1 MPMPPYR
8 ALPSSCKKTTL
19 FFDFT
24 GGSRWNH
31 LPVQK
36 ALYFL
41 FTKKNALERAFYNS
55 FVYLSPFIYDLSRIQ
70 KEFCQGIFCPII
82 FGFILTNTFEVHP
95 DKSLAFFIESE
106 TVLKDAISY
115 SYI

>member
-1 MPMPPYR
+1 MPTPPYR
-8 ALPSSCKKTTL
+8 VLPSSCKKTTL

-41 FTKKNALERAFYNS
+41 FTKKTPLKERFIIH
-55 FVYLSPFIYDLSRIQ
+55 LFIYLLLYMI
-70 KEFCQGIFCPII
+70 
-82 FGFILTNTFEVHP
+82 
-95 DKSLAFFIESE
+95 
-106 TVLKDAISY
+106 
-115 SYI
+115 